1 MKLHI
6 ALVAHDHR
14 KQDLLD
20 WVRWNAQ
27 LLSKHHLICT
37 GTTGKLI
44 EALLKELGFDNVD
57 ITKLKSGPLGGDQ
70 ELGANIVND
79 KVDIMIFLWD
89 PMSSQPHDPDVKALL
104 RMTVIYN
111 IPTACNRATADY
123 LISSKLFGDKKYK
136 RIIKDYSK
144 YITRDI

>member
-1 MKLHI
+1 MKLNI

-70 ELGANIVND
+70 ELGAHIVND

-111 IPTACNRATADY
+111 IPTACNRSTADY

-144 YITRDI
+144 YITRDV

>member
-1 MKLHI
+1 MKLNL

-20 WVRWNAQ
+20 WVRWNAP

-70 ELGANIVND
+70 ELGSSIVND

-123 LISSKLFGDKKYK
+123 IISSKLFGDKKYK